1 MQHRAGVYL
10 GWSRGSTRGG
20 TMKMVTAWGGGN
32 DDDDHASAGIALF
45 ILQPILNSSSL
56 HYGSVIGSIKYRS
69 FNTLERQ
76 NFRPD
81 SPPLPRV

>member
-1 MQHRAGVYL
+1 
-10 GWSRGSTRGG
+10 
-20 TMKMVTAWGGGN
+20 MKMVTAWGGEN
-32 DDDDHASAGIALF
+32 DDDGHPSADIVFF

-56 HYGSVIGSIKYRS
+56 NYGSLYYYFFLNFRS

-81 SPPLPRV
+81 SPPLPCV